1 MYGIERNFFLPFDT
15 EIDSVTLASLI
26 DRAQKYAL
34 PTLGNSIRSMCDLRF
49 RFRGKTG
56 VTRKVVVTD
65 LSVQVAWCLCRV
77 APRVCCVALNAH

>member
-34 PTLGNSIRSMCDLRF
+34 PSATPFTLYVTFVSDSGGKRVLRE
-49 RFRGKTG
+49 K
-56 VTRKVVVTD
+56 
-65 LSVQVAWCLCRV
+65 L
-77 APRVCCVALNAH
+77 